1 MVHSYTDG
9 WSQVS
14 QVRMQNGIKRH
25 LRDWSCFSSLV
36 TLNTL
41 THLPFF
47 FFEAHGFLVPQP
59 LTEPVP
65 LAVEAPSLDHEPP
78 GKSQLALF

>member
-1 MVHSYTDG
+1 MVSGLPGTYAKWNQKTPE
-9 WSQVS
+9 
-14 QVRMQNGIKRH
+14 RLELFFK
-25 LRDWSCFSSLV
+25 FSHFEYLDPP
-36 TLNTL
+36 
-41 THLPFF
+41 PFF